1 MEKAKKCILVG
12 WDGADWLIAKP
23 LLEAGRLPQLQA
35 MIDNGVSGDLLS
47 MPPYISPMLWNTIA
61 TGKHPR
67 EHGVSGFVEYNE
79 STHKLEPFQ
88 SHQRKC
94 KALWNIL
101 SQQEKNRM

>member
-23 LLEAGRLPQLQA
+23 LLDAGRLPQLQA

-61 TGKHPR
+61 TGKK
-67 EHGVSGFVEYNE
+67 S
-79 STHKLEPFQ
+79 
-88 SHQRKC
+88 
-94 KALWNIL
+94 
-101 SQQEKNRM
+101 KNRKKKEYRERMDYSSA